1 MNYEPV
7 GFESDCWAIGIITYV
22 LLSGL
27 SPFLGDSDAETYSNI
42 LNVQYDFDCEVRRN
56 HFLSNFY
63 WNSGII
69 SCSKFPSFVIN
80 YFYFFQEFEEI
91 TEEAKNFIE
100 SLLLKQKQKRLSAKE
115 CLNHQWLAKTKLN
128 HRNEPHRINTV
139 NHKKF
144 VVRRRWQKCQQAIR

>member
-1 MNYEPV
+1 MFQIP
-7 GFESDCWAIGIITYV
+7 
-22 LLSGL
+22 L
-27 SPFLGDSDAETYSNI
+27 
-42 LNVQYDFDCEVRRN
+42 
-56 HFLSNFY
+56 
-63 WNSGII
+63 
-69 SCSKFPSFVIN
+69 FVIN
-80 YFYFFQEFEEI
+80 YFYVFQEFEEI

-128 HRNEPHRINTV
+128 QRNGPYRINTV

>member
-56 HFLSNFY
+56 LILSNFDIIIIMVFTIFFIHY
-63 WNSGII
+63 RLFLRFSGI
-69 SCSKFPSFVIN
+69 
-80 YFYFFQEFEEI
+80 
-91 TEEAKNFIE
+91 
-100 SLLLKQKQKRLSAKE
+100 
-115 CLNHQWLAKTKLN
+115 
-128 HRNEPHRINTV
+128 
-139 NHKKF
+139 
-144 VVRRRWQKCQQAIR
+144 